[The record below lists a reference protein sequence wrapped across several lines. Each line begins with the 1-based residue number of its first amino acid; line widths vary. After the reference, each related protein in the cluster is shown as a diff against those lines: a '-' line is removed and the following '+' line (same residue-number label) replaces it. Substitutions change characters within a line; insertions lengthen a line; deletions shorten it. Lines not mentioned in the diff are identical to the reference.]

1 MYPPK
6 FDYYRASSV
15 EDAIALLQEHD
26 EAKLLAGGHS
36 LIPVMNLRLSDPGT
50 LIDIGRIDDLKGITK
65 DDGRFHVGALTT
77 HAMVAGSDHRSLPAA
92 LKEAAGIIG
101 DPQVRNRG
109 TVGGN
114 VSHADPASD
123 LPTVFTML
131 GATFHMTGPNGS
143 RTVVAANFFTDLFET
158 ALDENEILTAVEV
171 PAEAT
176 ETGSAYTKMVN
187 PASRYAVIGAAASVT
202 VGLNGECTACN
213 VAVGGLTTHA
223 RLVPSVSSALVG
235 KKLSH
240 DNIVDASLG
249 ISQDLVDGI
258 LGDIHASADYR
269 RQMAPIFVERA
280 LHKASRRAGWAA
292 KIGKQVKDLTED
304 VLGDIDR
311 ALGLS

>member
-26 EAKLLAGGHS
+26 RAKLLAGGHS
-36 LIPVMNLRLSDPGT
+36 LIPVMNMRMSDPGT
-50 LIDIGRIDDLKGITK
+50 IIDIGSIDDLKGITK
-65 DDGRFHVGALTT
+65 DDGRFQIGALTT
-77 HAMVAGSDHRSLPAA
+77 HAMVAGSDRRSLPAS
-92 LKEAAGIIG
+92 LKEAAGMIG

-131 GATFHMTGPNGS
+131 GAMFHMTGPNGS
-143 RTVVAANFFTDLFET
+143 RTVAAPNFFTDLFAT
-158 ALDENEILTAVEV
+158 ALDENDILTAVEV
-171 PAEAT
+171 PAEAA
-176 ETGSAYTKMVN
+176 ETGSAYAKLAN
-187 PASRYAVIGAAASVT
+187 QASRYAMVGAAASVT
-202 VGLNGECTACN
+202 VGMNGDCTACT

-240 DNIVDASLG
+240 DNIVEASQA
-249 ISQDLVDGI
+249 IFQDLGDVI

-269 RQMAPIFVERA
+269 RQMAPIYVERA
-280 LHKASRRAGWAA
+280 LYKASRRAGWAA
-292 KIGKQVKDLTED
+292 KIGKHVKDLTED